1 METYSLRPPADP
13 HPFGPP
19 PVEPFPEPDR
29 RDPFER

>member
-1 METYSLRPPADP
+1 METPFARPPVEP
-13 HPFGPP
+13 EPFAPP